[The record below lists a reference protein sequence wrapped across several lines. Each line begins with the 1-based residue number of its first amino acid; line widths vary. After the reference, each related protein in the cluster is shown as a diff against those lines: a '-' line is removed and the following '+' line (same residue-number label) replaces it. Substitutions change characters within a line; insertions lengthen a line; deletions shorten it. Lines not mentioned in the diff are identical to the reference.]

1 MVTLAPVAGR
11 AGQGCRA
18 GLCRMVVQERRRCA
32 VRWLQL
38 LDVIDLAQ
46 IFNLEGRR
54 SLDGA
59 ALGIGMFVSGWK
71 ILLCHSR
78 WTCSLLV
85 EKLAT
90 SINLSDKRITLKK
103 LDYWLVQCDETTSSP
118 TQCSAATQLS
128 SFVDAITVTGQ
139 LLRIEIGVLAAG
151 CGARR
156 GRDVPRL
163 KRGGRGVRVVGVVTP
178 SGPGPKT
185 IGSRSTPKN
194 CRFNYLR
201 ICIVQEKIEFLIY
214 LSVILQM
221 ELSEVAS

>member
-103 LDYWLVQCDETTSSP
+103 LDYWLVQCDE
-118 TQCSAATQLS
+118 
-128 SFVDAITVTGQ
+128 
-139 LLRIEIGVLAAG
+139 
-151 CGARR
+151 
-156 GRDVPRL
+156 
-163 KRGGRGVRVVGVVTP
+163 
-178 SGPGPKT
+178 
-185 IGSRSTPKN
+185 
-194 CRFNYLR
+194 
-201 ICIVQEKIEFLIY
+201 
-214 LSVILQM
+214 
-221 ELSEVAS
+221 